1 MAAPHGISGVE
12 ESGKSTFNYRTRW
25 EENIF
30 HSFFFRN
37 SNFLPG
43 TLSSLFLPS
52 SPLSFFSVTRALSKH
67 VYLII
72 LHMHSLACRSFAR
85 ALKQWSGSVV
95 MNTNR
100 LRSVFLWYFFKFCEG
115 SVRILRLNSHPLRHW
130 REAIS
135 KLTWMQGCDVSSRV
149 SGQTKRTNLIW
160 ICIWFGDTTFAIFP

>member
-1 MAAPHGISGVE
+1 MFSESSPGCWAVLQLHCCPSKQGELKENLLQNLWNKWPPHMVYLEWKSQENQHLIIE
-12 ESGKSTFNYRTRW
+12 PDGKKIYSTA
-25 EENIF
+25 
-30 HSFFFRN
+30 FFIN
-37 SNFLPG
+37 SIVLPG

-100 LRSVFLWYFFKFCEG
+100 LRSVFL
-115 SVRILRLNSHPLRHW
+115 
-130 REAIS
+130 
-135 KLTWMQGCDVSSRV
+135 
-149 SGQTKRTNLIW
+149 
-160 ICIWFGDTTFAIFP
+160 

>member
-1 MAAPHGISGVE
+1 MLGCPAATLLPQQARGTYRKFTTKPSEQVAAPHGISGVE

-85 ALKQWSGSVV
+85 ALKQWNGSVV

-100 LRSVFLWYFFKFCEG
+100 LRSVFL
-115 SVRILRLNSHPLRHW
+115 
-130 REAIS
+130 
-135 KLTWMQGCDVSSRV
+135 
-149 SGQTKRTNLIW
+149 
-160 ICIWFGDTTFAIFP
+160 